1 MSNQFLRLR
10 RIAFVGPKK
19 TAEVKFANGVN
30 VICGASDTGKSFLAE
45 SIDFM
50 LGGSILREIPQR
62 TPYGEIEIDIDIT
75 DGEQWRF
82 NRSTSGGNFKAR
94 NLLKDEDEILVL
106 KQDHGHG
113 KTDNMSGFLLDKIGL
128 LGRRILRSK
137 QNCST
142 QSLSFRNLARLA
154 IVQEGEIQQTGSPFW
169 GGQYTLKTAELATIK
184 LLLTGIDDSAVVGS
198 SKLGP
203 DAAKEIAFLDE
214 VLLETKQELPELGE
228 TEIELKAQFSR
239 LESTI
244 EERRKTLNI
253 AQGQLDALLARR
265 RDLVNEQTEVQD
277 RLDEIADMLSRF
289 NLLLAHYAIDI
300 ERLTAILECGGLF
313 VHAELVACPLCGT
326 PPESQKHESD
336 CEGNIAE
343 VIASASAEIQKIER
357 LKTELGVTIAT
368 LAAERTSLA
377 SDLNVIKEAYN
388 KVSVEIKENVTPSVG
403 EERASFSELVEKRA
417 VVNKGIELYARLARF
432 EERKRILEEGEVDG
446 GSAGVIVSGPS
457 SSVAHE
463 FSIRVSK
470 MLKDWDFP
478 GDCMVHY
485 DKELTD
491 LVIDGKPRGSFGK
504 GLRAIT
510 HAAVTIALLE
520 YCLENDLP
528 HPGFV
533 VVDSPLLAYFKPEG
547 DDVERLQGA
556 KLKENFYSYLIEHHS
571 VDSQIVII
579 ENQHP
584 PVSIV
589 DALEMTVFTGNP
601 SEGRSGFL

>member
-1 MSNQFLRLR
+1 MP
-10 RIAFVGPKK
+10 A
-19 TAEVKFANGVN
+19 
-30 VICGASDTGKSFLAE
+30 D
-45 SIDFM
+45 
-50 LGGSILREIPQR
+50 
-62 TPYGEIEIDIDIT
+62 
-75 DGEQWRF
+75 
-82 NRSTSGGNFKAR
+82 KAG
-94 NLLKDEDEILVL
+94 DE
-106 KQDHGHG
+106 
-113 KTDNMSGFLLDKIGL
+113 F
-128 LGRRILRSK
+128 
-137 QNCST
+137 
-142 QSLSFRNLARLA
+142 
-154 IVQEGEIQQTGSPFW
+154 
-169 GGQYTLKTAELATIK
+169 
-184 LLLTGIDDSAVVGS
+184 
-198 SKLGP
+198 
-203 DAAKEIAFLDE
+203 
-214 VLLETKQELPELGE
+214 
-228 TEIELKAQFSR
+228 
-239 LESTI
+239 
-244 EERRKTLNI
+244 
-253 AQGQLDALLARR
+253 
-265 RDLVNEQTEVQD
+265 
-277 RLDEIADMLSRF
+277 
-289 NLLLAHYAIDI
+289 
-300 ERLTAILECGGLF
+300 
-313 VHAELVACPLCGT
+313 
-326 PPESQKHESD
+326 
-336 CEGNIAE
+336 
-343 VIASASAEIQKIER
+343 
-357 LKTELGVTIAT
+357 
-368 LAAERTSLA
+368 TSL
-377 SDLNVIKEAYN
+377 
-388 KVSVEIKENVTPSVG
+388 T
-403 EERASFSELVEKRA
+403 
-417 VVNKGIELYARLARF
+417 
-432 EERKRILEEGEVDG
+432 LEEGEVDG